1 MKPLRFYADTSVI
14 GGCFDPE
21 FASNSLRSIE
31 AVRREGTVHPA
42 RGVLA
47 GVLAEHES
55 GGDRLQHTR
64 EMPCMQAGC
73 AIASVSKALAK
84 IERRAH

>member
-1 MKPLRFYADTSVI
+1 MKPLRFYADTSVV

-21 FASNSLRSIE
+21 FASNSLRLIE

-55 GGDRLQHTR
+55 GRPFATHQGNALY
-64 EMPCMQAGC
+64 
-73 AIASVSKALAK
+73 ASWLRNS
-84 IERRAH
+84 EC